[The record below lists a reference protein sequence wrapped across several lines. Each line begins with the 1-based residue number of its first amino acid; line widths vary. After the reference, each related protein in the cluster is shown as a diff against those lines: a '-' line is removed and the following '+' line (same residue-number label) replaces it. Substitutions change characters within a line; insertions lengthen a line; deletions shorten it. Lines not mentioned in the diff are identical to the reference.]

1 MRVLLFGVT
10 GMLGH
15 QLFKYFSKDTRFE
28 TFGVVRSTLDRQ
40 LFPNQSS
47 YDLPILNDIWNTE
60 NISKILD
67 ECKPSVLI
75 NCIGAV
81 KQAKHLKTLD
91 FININSVFPH
101 LLNDLTSAR
110 NIRLIHFSTDCVF
123 GEGPGTYFESDAP
136 ICQDVYGRSK
146 VLGEITN
153 CDLSMTIRTSIV
165 GRELKNKY
173 GLLEWFLK
181 SDETVKG
188 YTNAH
193 FTGLSTFQVSEVTRK
208 IILSEPTCSG
218 LYHLAAERISKYD
231 LLVLMNDHFS
241 LKKNVVAST
250 LDTRVDRSLD
260 GSRLASLINLP
271 KLTWNEM
278 VKTL

>member
-1 MRVLLFGVT
+1 MRLLIFGVT

-15 QLFKYFSKDTRFE
+15 QLFKYFSTDKRFE
-28 TFGVVRSTLDRQ
+28 TFGVVRSALDRK
-40 LFPNQSS
+40 LFPNHSS
-47 YDLPILNDIWNTE
+47 YYLPILDDIWDRE
-60 NISKILD
+60 NQVKLMD
-67 ECKPSVLI
+67 DCKPSFVI

-81 KQAKHLKTLD
+81 KQAKHLKELD

-101 LLNDLTSAR
+101 LLNNLTSPR
-110 NIRLIHFSTDCVF
+110 KIRLIHFSTDCVF
-123 GEGPGTYFESDAP
+123 GDGPGTYSESDAP

-153 CDLSMTIRTSIV
+153 CDLSLTFRTSIV

-181 SDETVKG
+181 SGATVEG

-208 IILSEPTCSG
+208 IILSEQTYSG
-218 LYHLAAERISKYD
+218 LYHLAADRISKYD
-231 LLVLMNDHFS
+231 LLVLMNDHFG
-241 LKKNVVAST
+241 LKKNVVPST

-260 GSRLASLINLP
+260 GSRLASLLNLP
-271 KLTWNEM
+271 KLTWNKM
-278 VKTL
+278 VTTL

>member
-1 MRVLLFGVT
+1 
-10 GMLGH
+10 MLGH

-28 TFGVVRSTLDRQ
+28 AFGVVRSTLDRQ
-40 LFPNQSS
+40 LFPNHSS
-47 YDLPILNDIWNTE
+47 YDLPILDDIWNSD
-60 NISKILD
+60 NLLKILD
-67 ECKPSVLI
+67 ECKPSVVI

-81 KQAKHLKTLD
+81 KQAKHLKTVD

-101 LLNDLTSAR
+101 LLSDLTSAR

-123 GEGPGTYFESDAP
+123 GEGPGTYSESDAP
-136 ICQDVYGRSK
+136 ICQDIYGRSK

-173 GLLEWFLK
+173 GLFEWFLN
-181 SDETVKG
+181 SDKTVKG

-208 IILSEPTCSG
+208 IILAGHAYSG
-218 LYHLAAERISKYD
+218 LYHLAAERISKFD
-231 LLVLMNDHFS
+231 LLVLMNDHFD
-241 LKKNVVAST
+241 LKKTVVAST

-271 KLTWNEM
+271 KISWNEM